1 MNYQIVHSI
10 VGRLRIRIP
19 RLADDAFAVRLVGFV
34 ESLAG
39 VTQVR
44 LNSAASSI
52 VILYQPSQSAC
63 AIVEAAIGT
72 CIDKARGI
80 DKAHEIEPS
89 ETDTIESDPEVNHWQ
104 DLGLPVVSLAAALLA
119 APLELPAIVVG
130 GAIAAAAMPWVV
142 RATDSLVTHRQPNI
156 DLLDSLWIGL
166 QALQGQFAAPAL
178 KTVMV
183 ETRRSLRGATAK
195 QRERKAQEILEWFD
209 REVLVDRNGIKQW
222 VAAKAVEAGDRITVV
237 AGERL
242 LIDGWIEQGTALID
256 ERSLTEL
263 SPIVCS
269 EGQAVYAST
278 LVMTGKLV
286 VVAQHSGIRT
296 RIGKVAELIL
306 SAPVHDTELGV
317 QQAEFLRS
325 AIVPTILF
333 GGAIFTL
340 TGNFGAAVSPF
351 QFDFGSG
358 IPISV
363 HTTLLT
369 ALTYAAR
376 HGIYIRSARTLE
388 ILSQVDAI
396 VLNQV
401 DKSEMAATI
410 AALQDQGITLYWISE
425 DWTSENNAGLFS
437 IPEHQTCHSDAAYQ
451 LVCGLQHQGKT
462 VAVVGTGKASE
473 QANVSISFDDPGS
486 DADVILMHDDLRGVI
501 EAIAIAKR
509 AIQIAY
515 ENTAI
520 IVLPNLLIQ
529 IGGGMIL
536 GVNPVINVVT
546 NNSSAIIAEFIHG
559 TRPLF
564 DHRNPTPV
572 KRRSRRMA
580 TRSLTLKCEGL
591 GESVQ

>member
-19 RLADDAFAVRLVGFV
+19 RLAYDDAFAARLSGFM

-44 LNSAASSI
+44 MNPAASSI
-52 VILYQPSQSAC
+52 VIVYQPTQSVC
-63 AIVEAAIGT
+63 AIVESAIEA
-72 CIDKARGI
+72 CIDE
-80 DKAHEIEPS
+80 AHGIEPS
-89 ETDTIESDPEVNHWQ
+89 ETDTIETDPEVNHWQ
-104 DLGLPVVSLAAALLA
+104 DLGLPIVSLGAALLA
-119 APLELPAIVVG
+119 VPLELPAIVVG
-130 GAIAAAAMPWVV
+130 GAIAAAAMPWFV

-156 DLLDSLWIGL
+156 DLLDSLWMGL
-166 QALQGQFAAPAL
+166 QTLQGQFAAPAL

-183 ETRRSLRGATAK
+183 ETRRALRGTTAE
-195 QRERKAQEILEWFD
+195 QREKKAQEILEWFD
-209 REVLVDRNGIKQW
+209 REVLVDRNSIKQW
-222 VAAKAVEAGDRITVV
+222 VTAKAVEVGDRITVI
-237 AGERL
+237 AGERIL
-242 LIDGWIEQGTALID
+242 VDGWIEQGTALID
-256 ERSLTEL
+256 ERSLTGEL
-263 SPIVCS
+263 SPIVCA

-278 LVMTGKLV
+278 LVITGKLI
-286 VVAQHSGIRT
+286 VVAQQSGNNT
-296 RIGKVAELIL
+296 RIGKVAELVL

-317 QQAEFLRS
+317 HQSEFLRN
-325 AIVPTILF
+325 AIAPTILF
-333 GGAIFTL
+333 GGAMFAL

-388 ILSQVDAI
+388 LLSQVEAI
-396 VLNQV
+396 VFDQTDRL
-401 DKSEMAATI
+401 ETEATI
-410 AALQDQGITLYWISE
+410 AALQQQGITLYW
-425 DWTSENNAGLFS
+425 TSQDNAHSFG
-437 IPEHQTCHSDAAYQ
+437 IPQHQTCHSDNAYR

-462 VAVVGTGKASE
+462 VAVVGSSRESAE
-473 QANVSISFDDPGS
+473 QANVSIAFDDPLSG
-486 DADVILMHDDLRGVI
+486 ADVILMHEDLRGVI

-509 AIQIAY
+509 ALQVVY

-536 GVNPVINVVT
+536 GVNPVVNVIT
-546 NNSSAIIAEFIHG
+546 NNSSAMIAEFIHG

-564 DHRNPTPV
+564 DHRTPTPV
-572 KRRSRRMA
+572 KRRSRRITA
-580 TRSLTLKCEGL
+580 PTHYTL
-591 GESVQ
+591 SP